1 MALKIILDVLLYLSI
16 GFGIAIAIIRF
27 FYPEE
32 DNSGLDD
39 IFDDIAPVVMMFL
52 WPIGLVAL
60 VLIEIFCALEA
71 LFRRIRKEARE
82 ERRAKDDDEESWL

>member
-60 VLIEIFCALEA
+60 VLAKVLCVLED
-71 LFRRIRKEARE
+71 LFRSIREKTRE
-82 ERRAKDDDEESWL
+82 ERKNKEESD